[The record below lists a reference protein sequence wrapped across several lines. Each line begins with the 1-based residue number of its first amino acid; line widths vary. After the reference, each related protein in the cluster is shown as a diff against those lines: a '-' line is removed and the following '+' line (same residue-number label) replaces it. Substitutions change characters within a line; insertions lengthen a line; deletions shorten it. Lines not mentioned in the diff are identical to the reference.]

1 MDVRELRSRRA
12 SLIDEAKAI
21 VDKGESEDRDL
32 SQDEQVSYSEKIAE
46 AEKLETR
53 INRLE
58 SMPEISE
65 PVTRKAPVVIQNR
78 GDNEVRAMASYIR
91 NGDRGGVSAMLS
103 KDEESNKTEVRIHIP
118 TGLESRAVVDSTM
131 NITTAADG
139 KNVVPVGFAGQVAAR
154 RNEIRLAERLGV
166 RMVPGVGTTVN
177 FPYENADP
185 QALAAT
191 AEQDDAHAQN
201 YGRDA
206 VVFGSKA
213 FTLAKKTKKLE
224 LTEELLEDSDVNLM
238 GFIADHIGRAI
249 GITHNAMLLTEIAAN
264 GTALKTFASATAVA
278 AGEIEDIVYNDT
290 LGYYMDDGG
299 SIHWVMRPS
308 TLGNIKSIT
317 GDARMYAPPS
327 ADGKRL
333 LEGYP
338 VHYSNQAAATAAE
351 AKDMYFG
358 NWWYVGMREAPAL
371 SLIRDPYSVDGLVVL
386 KYSFRAVYGVLIA
399 GAVGYGVHPAA
410 ST

>member
-1 MDVRELRSRRA
+1 MNVRELRDRRA
-12 SLIDEAKAI
+12 SLIDEAKTI
-21 VDKGESEDRDL
+21 VEKGETEDRDL
-32 SQDEQVSYSEKIAE
+32 SHDEQVLYDQKFSEAE
-46 AEKLETR
+46 ALETR

-58 SMPEISE
+58 ALPEISE
-65 PVTRKAPVVIQNR
+65 PATRQAPGVIKNR
-78 GDNEVRAMASYIR
+78 GDNEVRAMAAYVKT
-91 NGDRGGVSAMLS
+91 GDRGAVRGLLTHDD
-103 KDEESNKTEVRIHIP
+103 KGKEEVKIHLP

-139 KNVVPVGFAGQVAAR
+139 KNTVPIGWPAQIAAR

-166 RMVPGVGTTVN
+166 RMIPGKGTTVP
-177 FPYENADP
+177 FPYEGADP

-191 AEQDDAHAQN
+191 SEQSDAHENN
-201 YGRDA
+201 YERDTP
-206 VVFGSKA
+206 VFGSKN
-213 FTLAKKTKKLE
+213 FTLEKKTKKLE
-224 LTEELLEDSDVNLM
+224 LTEELLEDEDVNLM
-238 GFIADHIGRAI
+238 GFIGDHIGRAI

-278 AGEIEDIVYNDT
+278 AGEIEDIVYSDT

-327 ADGKRL
+327 GDGKRL

-338 VHYSNQAAATAAE
+338 VHYSNQAAATASE
-351 AKDMYFG
+351 AKDVYFG
-358 NWWYVGMREAPAL
+358 NWYYVGMREAPAL
-371 SLIRDPYSVDGLVVL
+371 SLIRDPYTVDGLVIL

-399 GAVGYGVHPAA
+399 GAVGYGVHPSA
-410 ST
+410 SL